1 MQAFVT
7 AAVATLQ
14 FASCIDDF
22 IIKIAKCD
30 AFQDNWRAQ
39 FHVKRVA
46 AAPGVGMV
54 CALSLGTV
62 GHQPAGRRGAER
74 VFERI
79 QSEPGRVRMHLRG
92 GLDGEAS
99 RAMRDSLAAL
109 AEVAAREVVLDLSHV
124 TFIDGSGLGAISF
137 LFKRLSARGRR
148 LAVVGVSGQ
157 PLATLRHV
165 GVAALLGVKDEPAS
179 RPVSSFLGMA
189 WAR

>member
-1 MQAFVT
+1 
-7 AAVATLQ
+7 
-14 FASCIDDF
+14 
-22 IIKIAKCD
+22 
-30 AFQDNWRAQ
+30 
-39 FHVKRVA
+39 
-46 AAPGVGMV
+46 
-54 CALSLGTV
+54 
-62 GHQPAGRRGAER
+62 
-74 VFERI
+74 
-79 QSEPGRVRMHLRG
+79 MHLRG

-148 LAVVGVSGQ
+148 LTVVGVSGQ